1 MSSQGSEDHSAIKMP
16 CAFEPYKKHKNMG
29 KCLIISNEHFCSPHL
44 CRKGCSVDENFLSNA
59 FKSLGFHL
67 QVEKNLSANEMVG
80 ALRKVSKE
88 NHTDNSC
95 FVCVLMSHGEEG
107 TILGSDERWM
117 PVKTLTSLMTSD
129 LCPSLRDKPK
139 LFFLQACRGLE
150 YDPGVEAD
158 SVEAPGEFSGI
169 SDVPEA
175 DFLCCYSTVE
185 GYYSWRNPEKGSVFI
200 HELCEMLKDCHLE
213 IIQILTRVNHRVAN
227 HFQSYTTDP
236 DTHRKRQMPCFASR
250 LTKDFYLHVPE
261 KKNTFYF

>member
-1 MSSQGSEDHSAIKMP
+1 MINSLHIHSLVASLFFP
-16 CAFEPYKKHKNMG
+16 G
-29 KCLIISNEHFCSPHL
+29 SPHL
-44 CRKGCSVDENFLSNA
+44 CRKGCSVDENFLSNY
-59 FKSLGFHL
+59 SGC
-67 QVEKNLSANEMVG
+67 VIVPVG
-80 ALRKVSKE
+80 TYKHGVCASVSKE

-236 DTHRKRQMPCFASR
+236 DTHRKRQMPCFVVFLLS
-250 LTKDFYLHVPE
+250 LSPSLSWS
-261 KKNTFYF
+261 

>member
-1 MSSQGSEDHSAIKMP
+1 SAVKMP
-16 CAFEPYKKHKNMG
+16 RAFEPYKKHKNMG
-29 KCLIISNEHFCSPHL
+29 KCLIISNDCFSFFSPGSPHL
-44 CRKGCSVDENFLSNA
+44 CRKGCSVDENFLSNT
-59 FKSLGFHL
+59 FKSLGFHV
-67 QVEKNLSANEMVG
+67 QYDVISI
-80 ALRKVSKE
+80 SKE

-158 SVEAPGEFSGI
+158 SVEAPGEFFGI

-185 GYYSWRNPEKGSVFI
+185 GLHCSVFI

-213 IIQILTRVNHRVAN
+213 IIQIMTRVNHCVAN

-236 DTHRKRQMPCFASR
+236 DTHRKRQMPCFASI

-261 KKNTFYF
+261 KKNKCYF